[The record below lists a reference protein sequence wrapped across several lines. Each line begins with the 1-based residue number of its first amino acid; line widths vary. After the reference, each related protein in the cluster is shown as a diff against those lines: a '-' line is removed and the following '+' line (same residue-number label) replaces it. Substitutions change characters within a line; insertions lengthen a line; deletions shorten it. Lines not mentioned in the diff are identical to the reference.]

1 MISEP
6 VIKLLVSLLFSLAT
20 NNLIIL
26 HLEPPKKTFVSANT
40 LILIL
45 ALGILIFFSVAS
57 YLEFIEDNIVT
68 VDSKNKAVI
77 ITGNFFHL
85 LYYLHYNGI

>member
-6 VIKLLVSLLFSLAT
+6 VIKLLASLLFSLAT

-26 HLEPPKKTFVSANT
+26 HLEPPKKPLVSANT

-57 YLEFIEDNIVT
+57 YLEFIEDNIVM
-68 VDSKNKAVI
+68 VDPKNKAVI
-77 ITGNFFHL
+77 ITGNFFSFAIL
-85 LYYLHYNGI
+85 SPI